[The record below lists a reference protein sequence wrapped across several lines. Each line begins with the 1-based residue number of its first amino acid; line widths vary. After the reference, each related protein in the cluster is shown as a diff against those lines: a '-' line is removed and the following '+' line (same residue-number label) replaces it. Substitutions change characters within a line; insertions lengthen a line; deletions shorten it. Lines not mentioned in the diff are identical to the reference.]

1 MWALYRKEIN
11 AFFGNLS
18 GYLILS
24 LFLVS
29 LGLIVWVF
37 PDTSVLE
44 YGFADL
50 EALFVYAPYVFT
62 FLIPAMTMKMIA
74 EERKSGTWE
83 LLMTSP
89 LSIPKIITS
98 KYLATLTMILIAVLP
113 TLVYYWSIVQLG
125 QPEGNIDQAG
135 FFGSFIGLL
144 LMGAVFAAIGLL
156 GSALTTHQVVAFVW
170 GVFLCFF
177 LYFGL
182 TALVEL
188 NVYHPFALFLEEMS
202 LSFHYRSM
210 SRGVIA
216 SSNLSYFIFIIGL
229 MLLLTGLIIKRR

>member
-1 MWALYRKEIN
+1 MWALYTKEIN

-18 GYLILS
+18 GYLILG

-74 EERKSGTWE
+74 EERKTGTWE

-89 LSIPKIITS
+89 LSIPKIIAS

-125 QPEGNIDQAG
+125 QPEGNIDHAG

>member
-74 EERKSGTWE
+74 EERKTGTWE

-125 QPEGNIDQAG
+125 QPEGNIDHAG